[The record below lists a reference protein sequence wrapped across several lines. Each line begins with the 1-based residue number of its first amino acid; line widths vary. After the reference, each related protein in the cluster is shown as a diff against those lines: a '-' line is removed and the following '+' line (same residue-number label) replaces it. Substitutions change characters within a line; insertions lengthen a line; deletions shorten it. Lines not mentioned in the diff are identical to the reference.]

1 MTIYREQQ
9 EDWEENFLH
18 PNAKKSRYAKRWK
31 IETPDTYR
39 TEYQRDVGRILYSN
53 PFRRL
58 RMKTQIFKAS
68 GLEQHNRT
76 RLTHSLEVS
85 QIAKSISRPLQLN
98 LDLTEAI
105 ALGHDLGHTPYG
117 HAGEDALKKCLKNM
131 TFHHNVQSVWILRT
145 TLCNRLDYVTG
156 KAYPGFNLTHDVVE
170 GILKH
175 TDYLETNNELDQID
189 RYAPGKPASLEG
201 QVVDI
206 ADGIAYLKHDIDD
219 GIRNGL
225 ITKDEF
231 NALWNSLTDIP
242 FDHNWV
248 DHLIYDVISNS
259 KNSSC
264 NSISFSPDF
273 LKLYKKIKNY
283 IFKNIISSPMVNAT
297 DQEGSEKIFN
307 IFEYCINNPEF
318 ILRKNRKVNQY
329 KLDKFGVER
338 MVVDYIQ
345 WLGDENADLAYKN
358 IRNNLTPDNS
368 EDFDNYYEETL
379 PI

>member
-1 MTIYREQQ
+1 MTTYREQQ
-9 EDWEENFLH
+9 EAWEEQHLRR
-18 PNAKKSRYAKRWK
+18 NAKKSKNAERWK
-31 IETPDTYR
+31 KETPDIYR

-117 HAGEDALKKCLKNM
+117 HAGETALKKCLSGM
-131 TFHHNVQSVWILRT
+131 TFHHNAQSVWILRT
-145 TLCNRLDYVTG
+145 TLCNRLDNATG
-156 KAYPGFNLTHDVVE
+156 EPYPGFNLTHNVVE

-175 TDYLETNNELDQID
+175 TNCSGTINELNQID

-201 QVVDI
+201 QVVNI

-231 NALWNSLTDIP
+231 KVLWNSLTDIP
-242 FDHNWV
+242 FDHNWI

-259 KNSSC
+259 QNRDH
-264 NSISFSPDF
+264 ISFSSDF
-273 LKLYKKIKNY
+273 LKVYDTIKGHIY
-283 IFKNIISSPMVNAT
+283 SEIICSPMVVAT
-297 DQEGSEKIFN
+297 DQEGIEKICT
-307 IFEYCINNPEF
+307 IFDYCINNPEF
-318 ILRKNRKVNQY
+318 ILRKNRKINQY
-329 KLDKFGVER
+329 KLDKFGAER

-345 WLGDENADLAYKN
+345 WLGDENADLAYMN
-358 IRNNLTPDNS
+358 IINNLSPDTVS
-368 EDFDNYYEETL
+368 DDFDNYYEEKMTV
-379 PI
+379 